1 MDSASPRLTRLKP
14 LTYPHTRELAESAL
28 QPAMTAHTYAYKD
41 PILTL
46 NGVSIAFNDEPVLRD
61 INAQVLDVTR
71 PNMRQGQVV
80 GFYGRSGIGKSVLC
94 RIMAGLVAPGTG
106 TVEVGLAQ
114 QPVLPGMVGFVQ
126 QRYPLFEHRTLHDN
140 LLVAA
145 QRKHAPAEARQHI
158 DAYLERFGLAPHRRK
173 YPALLSGGQRQRA
186 AIAQQLLCSDHLIL
200 LDEPFSG
207 LDVAMIDEVKRIIVE
222 VTTMDEL
229 NTVIIVSHDIVTT
242 TALADRLWLLGYEH
256 DAAGALVPGATISP
270 QHQYNLAEMGLA
282 WHGNVETEPEV
293 AQFVEHIKNEIR
305 GS

>member
-1 MDSASPRLTRLKP
+1 
-14 LTYPHTRELAESAL
+14 
-28 QPAMTAHTYAYKD
+28 MTALPYNYKE

-46 NGVSIAFNDEPVLRD
+46 ENISMSFHGEPVLRD

-71 PNMRQGQVV
+71 PGMNQGQVV

-94 RIMAGLVAPGTG
+94 RIMAGLIAPSAG
-106 TVEVGLAQ
+106 TVEVGQAQ
-114 QPVLPGMVGFVQ
+114 QAVAPGMVGFVQ
-126 QRYPLFEHRTLHDN
+126 QRYPLFDHRTLFDN

-145 QRKHAPAEARQHI
+145 ERKYAPAEARQHVET
-158 DAYLERFGLAPHRRK
+158 YLERFCLAPHRKK
-173 YPALLSGGQRQRA
+173 YPAHLSGGQRQRA

-207 LDVAMIDEVKRIIVE
+207 LDVAMIDELKRIIVE

-282 WHGNVETEPEV
+282 WHENVEAEPEF

>member
-1 MDSASPRLTRLKP
+1 
-14 LTYPHTRELAESAL
+14 
-28 QPAMTAHTYAYKD
+28 MTAHTHAYRD

-46 NGVSIAFNDEPVLRD
+46 QNVSMSFHNEPILRD

-71 PNMRQGQVV
+71 PNMTQGQIV

-94 RIMAGLVAPGTG
+94 RIMAGLIAPTAG

-114 QPVLPGMVGFVQ
+114 QAVAPGMVGFVQ
-126 QRYPLFEHRTLHDN
+126 QRYPLFDHRTLLDN

-145 QRKHAPAEARQHI
+145 ERKYAPAEARQHVET
-158 DAYLERFGLAPHRRK
+158 YLERFCLAPHRRK

-207 LDVAMIDEVKRIIVE
+207 LDVAMIDEVKKIIVE

-229 NTVIIVSHDIVTT
+229 NTVVIVSHDLVTT
-242 TALADRLWLLGYEH
+242 TALADRLWLLGYER
-256 DAAGALVPGATISP
+256 DAAGLPVPGATISP
-270 QHQYNLAEMGLA
+270 LHQYNLAEMGLA
-282 WHGNVETEPEV
+282 WHENVEAEPEF

-305 GS
+305 KS

>member
-1 MDSASPRLTRLKP
+1 
-14 LTYPHTRELAESAL
+14 
-28 QPAMTAHTYAYKD
+28 MTALPYNYKE

-46 NGVSIAFNDEPVLRD
+46 NGVSISFNGEPILRD

-71 PNMRQGQVV
+71 PGMNQGQVV

-94 RIMAGLVAPGTG
+94 RIMAGLIAPSAG
-106 TVEVGLAQ
+106 TVEVGQAQ
-114 QPVLPGMVGFVQ
+114 QAVAPGMVGFVQ
-126 QRYPLFEHRTLHDN
+126 QRYPLFDHRTLLDN

-145 QRKHAPAEARQHI
+145 ERKYAPAEARQHVET
-158 DAYLERFGLAPHRRK
+158 YLERFCLAPHRKK
-173 YPALLSGGQRQRA
+173 YPAHLSGGQRQRA

-207 LDVAMIDEVKRIIVE
+207 LDVAMIDELKRIIVE

-282 WHGNVETEPEV
+282 WHENVEAEPEFGR
-293 AQFVEHIKNEIR
+293 FVEHIKNEIR

>member
-1 MDSASPRLTRLKP
+1 
-14 LTYPHTRELAESAL
+14 
-28 QPAMTAHTYAYKD
+28 MTAHTYAYRD

-46 NGVSIAFNDEPVLRD
+46 ENVSIAFHGEPILRD

-126 QRYPLFEHRTLHDN
+126 QRYPLFDHRTLHDN

-145 QRKHAPAEARQHI
+145 QRKHAPADARQHV

-207 LDVAMIDEVKRIIVE
+207 LDVAMIDEVKKIIVE

-282 WHGNVETEPEV
+282 WHENVEAEPEF

>member
-1 MDSASPRLTRLKP
+1 MTPFSY
-14 LTYPHTRELAESAL
+14 TY
-28 QPAMTAHTYAYKD
+28 K
-41 PILTL
+41 
-46 NGVSIAFNDEPVLRD
+46 EPVLTLSNISMTFQGETILRD
-61 INAQVLDVTR
+61 ISAQVLDVTR
-71 PNMRQGQVV
+71 PGLNQGQVV

-94 RIMAGLVAPGTG
+94 RIMAGLIAPSAG
-106 TVEVGLAQ
+106 TVEVGQAQ
-114 QPVLPGMVGFVQ
+114 QAVAPGMVGFVQ
-126 QRYPLFEHRTLHDN
+126 QRYPLFDHRTLLDN

-145 QRKHAPAEARQHI
+145 GRKYDPAEARQHV
-158 DAYLERFGLAPHRRK
+158 DTYLERFCLAPHRKK
-173 YPALLSGGQRQRA
+173 YPAHLSGGQRQRA

-207 LDVAMIDEVKRIIVE
+207 LDVAMIDEVKKIIVE

-282 WHGNVETEPEV
+282 WHENVEAEPEF

>member
-1 MDSASPRLTRLKP
+1 
-14 LTYPHTRELAESAL
+14 
-28 QPAMTAHTYAYKD
+28 MTAHTYAYRD

-46 NGVSIAFNDEPVLRD
+46 SGVSIAFHGEPILRD

-71 PNMRQGQVV
+71 PDMRQGQVV

-114 QPVLPGMVGFVQ
+114 QPVLPGLVGFVQ

-145 QRKHAPAEARQHI
+145 QRKHAPADARQHVE
-158 DAYLERFGLAPHRRK
+158 AYLERFGLAPHRRK

-282 WHGNVETEPEV
+282 WHENVEAEPEF

>member
-1 MDSASPRLTRLKP
+1 
-14 LTYPHTRELAESAL
+14 
-28 QPAMTAHTYAYKD
+28 MTTHAHSYAD

-46 NGVSIAFNDEPVLRD
+46 DNISLSFHGEVILRD
-61 INAQVLDVTR
+61 INARILDVIR
-71 PNMRQGQVV
+71 PDMHQGQVV

-94 RIMAGLVAPGTG
+94 RIMAGLMAPSSGR
-106 TVEVGLAQ
+106 VDVGLAQ
-114 QPVLPGMVGFVQ
+114 QAVRPGMVGFVQ
-126 QRYPLFEHRTLHDN
+126 QRYPLFGHRTLFDN

-145 QRKHAPAEARQHI
+145 QRKHAPEAARQHVET
-158 DAYLERFGLAPHRRK
+158 YLERFGLAAHRRK

-229 NTVIIVSHDIVTT
+229 NTVVIVSHDLTTT
-242 TALADRLWLLGYEH
+242 TALSDTLWLLGRER
-256 DAAGALVPGATISP
+256 DASGQFLPGATISSH
-270 QHQYNLAEMGLA
+270 HQYNLAKMGLA
-282 WHGNVETEPEV
+282 WHPNVEAEPEF
-293 AQFVEHIKNEIR
+293 AQFVAELKEEIR